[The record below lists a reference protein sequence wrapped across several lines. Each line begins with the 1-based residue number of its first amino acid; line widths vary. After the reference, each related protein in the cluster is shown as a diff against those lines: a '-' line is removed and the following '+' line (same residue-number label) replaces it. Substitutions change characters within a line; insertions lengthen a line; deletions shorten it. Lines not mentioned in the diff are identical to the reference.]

1 MLPLHHCPSPI
12 FYTSSSNF
20 FSTISFIE
28 GSEINVESYQSDR
41 IIDLPI
47 GVGRNKRHSWRKFR
61 SCPPFGTW
69 TWWCPPQ
76 KRKWHP
82 CCWPRSRSL
91 VDKDRWSWDLGWNC
105 NHTAKNGGHCCED
118 FVKRTVFRALTS
130 EWFVQSSQ
138 WEGEKGGMGRRGTIR
153 VRALCFVPHNYISL
167 ICITWIC
174 TTQNILI
181 FLGNKSQ
188 GHILAIWLS
197 SVGRFNYR
205 VKA

>member
-1 MLPLHHCPSPI
+1 MNQDDEANSEPSHNCHMALFYPISIMLPHHHCPSPI

-118 FVKRTVFRALTS
+118 FIKRTVFRALTS

-138 WEGEKGGMGRRGTIR
+138 CEGQQGGMGRRGTIKQMMH
-153 VRALCFVPHNYISL
+153 LL
-167 ICITWIC
+167 
-174 TTQNILI
+174 
-181 FLGNKSQ
+181 
-188 GHILAIWLS
+188 
-197 SVGRFNYR
+197 
-205 VKA
+205 